1 MRLRPSF
8 FENGMEVDCL
18 ARYENRKRLSI
29 RRPGSGQYE
38 VYTFDYLAHKEE
50 VLHQGTLED
59 CVAYTNAIT
68 GFDDVVDRG

>member
-1 MRLRPSF
+1 MRVRPSF

-29 RRPGSGQYE
+29 RRPGPDKYE
-38 VYTFDYLAHKEE
+38 VYTFDYLAHKIEI
-50 VLHQGTLED
+50 LHQGTLQD
-59 CVAYTNAIT
+59 CVAYTNKIT